1 MDISQMMAQMGILFF
16 TAGLVFIGAK
26 VGYIPREANRILS
39 RLVLDLALAC
49 SVVYSAASS
58 AHPLTN
64 EQVAMLALAATV
76 AAVVL
81 IVLSKVFIRLF
92 RIPAESAGVCEYML
106 IFSSSA
112 LMGYPVIRACFGT
125 DAVFYAAILNMVFTT
140 LCYTY
145 GIRLIKGKSESGTS
159 SWRELISPVIICSL
173 LAWVIYVFRIELPGF
188 LVSCLGYMDQITSP
202 LSMLIVGST
211 LAHAQRIRVE
221 GFWRVFLLVA
231 LRMIFTPLL
240 AYVIL
245 SGIFD
250 NSMMTGI
257 FVIFQA
263 LPAAVS
269 TTMFCARF
277 EKDGTV
283 AALCV
288 LLSTILSAILLPLYC
303 TTLILR

>member
-1 MDISQMMAQMGILFF
+1 MNISQMISQMGILFF
-16 TAGLVFIGAK
+16 TAGLGFAGAK
-26 VGYIPREANRILS
+26 AGYIPKEANRILS
-39 RLVLDLALAC
+39 RLVLDMALAC

-58 AHPLTN
+58 AYPLTN
-64 EQVAMLALAATV
+64 AQVGMLALTATGAAL
-76 AAVVL
+76 VL
-81 IVLSKVFIRLF
+81 IGFSKLFIRLF
-92 RIPAESAGVCEYML
+92 RIPAENAGVCEYML

-125 DAVFYAAILNMVFTT
+125 DAVFYAAIHNMVFTT

-145 GIRLIKGKSESGTS
+145 GIRLIRGKGEKGGSA
-159 SWRELISPVIICSL
+159 WKELASPVIVCSL
-173 LAWVIYVFRIELPGF
+173 LAWILYIFRIRLPGF

-202 LSMLIVGST
+202 LSMLLVGST
-211 LAHAQRIRVE
+211 LAYARRIRVE
-221 GFWRVFLLVA
+221 GFWRVFALVG
-231 LRMIFTPLL
+231 LRMTLTPLL
-240 AYVIL
+240 AWWL
-245 SGIFD
+245 LGNLFD

-257 FVIFQA
+257 FVISQA

-303 TTLILR
+303 TALILP

>member
-1 MDISQMMAQMGILFF
+1 MDISQMMSQLGILFF
-16 TAGLVFIGAK
+16 TAGLGFIGAK
-26 VGYIPREANRILS
+26 VGYIPREANQILS

-58 AHPLTN
+58 AYPLTN
-64 EQVAMLALAATV
+64 AQVGMLVLAATV
-76 AAVVL
+76 TAVVL
-81 IVLSKVFIRLF
+81 ILLSKLFIHLF
-92 RIPAESAGVCEYML
+92 RIPAESVGVCEYML

-125 DAVFYAAILNMVFTT
+125 DALFYAAILNMVFTT

-145 GIRLIKGKSESGTS
+145 GISLVRGKTESGTS
-159 SWRELISPVIICSL
+159 YWRELISPVIICSL
-173 LAWVIYVFRIELPGF
+173 LAWGIYVFRIQLPGF

-211 LAHAQRIRVE
+211 LAHAQHIRVN
-221 GFWRVFLLVA
+221 GFWRVFTLVA
-231 LRMIFTPLL
+231 LRMVFTPLL
-240 AYVIL
+240 AYLIL
-245 SGIFD
+245 SGIFK
-250 NSMMTGI
+250 NNMMSGI

-277 EKDGTV
+277 EKDGSL
-283 AALCV
+283 AAMCV

-303 TTLILR
+303 TILIM

>member
-1 MDISQMMAQMGILFF
+1 MDIFQMLSQMGILFF
-16 TAGLVFIGAK
+16 TAGLGFAGAK

-39 RLVLDLALAC
+39 RLVLDMALAC

-64 EQVAMLALAATV
+64 AQVGMLALAAS
-76 AAVVL
+76 AAAAVL
-81 IVLSKVFIRLF
+81 IVLSKAGIRLL
-92 RIPAESAGVCEYML
+92 RIPQDSAGVCEYML

-145 GIRLIKGKSESGTS
+145 GIRLIRGKSQGSVS
-159 SWRELISPVIICSL
+159 LWRELLSPVIVCSA
-173 LAWVIYVFRIELPGF
+173 LAWGIYVFRIRLPAF

-211 LAHAQRIRVE
+211 LAHAQRIQVN

-231 LRMIFTPLL
+231 ARMVLTPLL
-240 AYVIL
+240 AWWIL
-245 SGIFD
+245 GGIFQ

-277 EKDGTV
+277 EKDGTL

-288 LLSTILSAILLPLYC
+288 LLSTILSAVLLPLYC
-303 TTLILR
+303 TMLIL

>member
-1 MDISQMMAQMGILFF
+1 MDITQMISQMGILFF
-16 TAGLVFIGAK
+16 TASLGFVGAK
-26 VGYIPREANRILS
+26 VGYIPKEANRILS
-39 RLVLDLALAC
+39 RIVLDIALAC

-64 EQVAMLALAATV
+64 AQVASLALAAAGV
-76 AAVVL
+76 AAVL
-81 IVLSKVFIRLF
+81 IVLSKIFIPLF
-92 RIPAESAGVCEYML
+92 RIPREQAGICEYML

-112 LMGYPVIRACFGT
+112 LMGYPVIRACFGS
-125 DAVFYAAILNMVFTT
+125 DSVFYVAVLNMVFTT

-145 GIRLIKGKSESGTS
+145 GISLIRGKSGGNG
-159 SWRELISPVIICSL
+159 WRELLSPVIICSL
-173 LAWVIYVFRIELPGF
+173 LAWVIYVFRIQLPGL
-188 LVSCLGYMDQITSP
+188 LVNCLGYMDQVTSP

-211 LAHAQRIRVE
+211 LAHAERIRAE
-221 GFWRVFLLVA
+221 GFWRVFALVA
-231 LRMIFTPLL
+231 LRMIVTPLL
-240 AYVIL
+240 VYLVL
-245 SGIFD
+245 NNLFRND
-250 NSMMTGI
+250 MMTGI

-288 LLSTILSAILLPLYC
+288 LLSTILCAILLPLYC
-303 TTLILR
+303 TLLIL

>member
-1 MDISQMMAQMGILFF
+1 MDISQMLSQMGILFF
-16 TAGLVFIGAK
+16 TAGLGFVGAR

-39 RLVLDLALAC
+39 RLVLDMALAC

-64 EQVAMLALAATV
+64 AQAAMLALAATV
-76 AAVVL
+76 AAAVL
-81 IVLSKVFIRLF
+81 MALSKIFIRLF
-92 RIPAESAGVCEYML
+92 RIPRESAGVCEYML

-145 GIRLIKGKSESGTS
+145 GIRLIRGRSEGNVSP
-159 SWRELISPVIICSL
+159 WKELASPVIVCSL
-173 LAWVIYVFRIELPGF
+173 LAWGIYVFHIRLPAF
-188 LVSCLGYMDQITSP
+188 LVNCLGYMDQITSP

-211 LAHAQRIRVE
+211 LAHARRIRVT
-221 GFWRVFLLVA
+221 GFWRVFALVA
-231 LRMIFTPLL
+231 LRMVFTPLL
-240 AYVIL
+240 AWWVL
-245 SGIFD
+245 DGLFQ
-250 NSMMTGI
+250 NGMMTGI

-269 TTMFCARF
+269 TTMFCTRF

-303 TTLILR
+303 TLLIL

>member
-1 MDISQMMAQMGILFF
+1 MDISQMIPQMGILFF
-16 TAGLVFIGAK
+16 TAGFGFVGAK
-26 VGYIPREANRILS
+26 VGYIPKEANRIMS
-39 RLVLDLALAC
+39 QLVLDLALAC

-58 AHPLTN
+58 THPLTN
-64 EQVAMLALAATV
+64 TQVGMLALSATV
-76 AAVVL
+76 TALVL
-81 IVLSKVFIRLF
+81 ILLSKLFIHLF
-92 RIPAESAGVCEYML
+92 RIPTENAGVCEYML

-145 GIRLIKGKSESGTS
+145 GIRLIRGKSESGTNS
-159 SWRELISPVIICSL
+159 LRGLISPVIICSL
-173 LAWVIYVFRIELPGF
+173 LAWGIYVFHIQLPGF
-188 LVSCLGYMDQITSP
+188 LISCLGYMDQITSP

-211 LAHAQRIRVE
+211 LAHAQHIRVN
-221 GFWRVFLLVA
+221 GFWRVFILVA
-231 LRMIFTPLL
+231 LRMVFTPLL
-240 AYVIL
+240 AYLIL

-250 NSMMTGI
+250 NSMMSGI

-277 EKDGTV
+277 EKDGTL
-283 AALCV
+283 AAMCV
-288 LLSTILSAILLPLYC
+288 LLSTFLSSILMPLYC
-303 TTLILR
+303 TILIL

>member
-1 MDISQMMAQMGILFF
+1 MDITQMISQMGMLFF
-16 TAGLVFIGAK
+16 TAGLGFIGAK
-26 VGYIPREANRILS
+26 AGYIPKEANRILS
-39 RLVLDLALAC
+39 RIVLDLALAC

-58 AHPLTN
+58 NHPLTN
-64 EQVAMLALAATV
+64 AQVFSLALAATV
-76 AAVVL
+76 MAAVL
-81 IVLSKVFIRLF
+81 ILLSKIFIRLF
-92 RIPAESAGVCEYML
+92 RIPQEHQSVCEFML

-125 DAVFYAAILNMVFTT
+125 DAVFYASILNMVFTT

-145 GIRLIKGKSESGTS
+145 GIRLIKGRNPDGS
-159 SWRELISPVIICSL
+159 SNLKELLSPVIICSL
-173 LAWVIYVFRIELPGF
+173 LAWVIYVLRIQLPGF
-188 LVSCLGYMDQITSP
+188 LVQCLGYMDQITSP

-211 LAHAQRIRVE
+211 LAHAEQIRVKDF
-221 GFWRVFLLVA
+221 GRVFTLLV
-231 LRMIFTPLL
+231 LRMVVTPLL
-240 AYVIL
+240 AYLIL
-245 SGIFD
+245 HNLFR

-257 FVIFQA
+257 FVIFQT

-288 LLSTILSAILLPLYC
+288 LLSTIVATVLLPVYC
-303 TTLILR
+303 LLLIL

>member
-1 MDISQMMAQMGILFF
+1 MDITQMISQMGILFF
-16 TAGLVFIGAK
+16 TASLGFLGAK
-26 VGYIPREANRILS
+26 VGYIPKEANRILS
-39 RLVLDLALAC
+39 RIVLDIALAC

-58 AHPLTN
+58 DHPLSN
-64 EQVAMLALAATV
+64 AQVGSLALAAAGV
-76 AAVVL
+76 AVVL
-81 IVLSKVFIRLF
+81 IVLSKLFIRLF
-92 RIPAESAGVCEYML
+92 RIPREQAGVCEYML

-125 DAVFYAAILNMVFTT
+125 DAVFYAAVLNMVFTT

-145 GIRLIKGKSESGTS
+145 GIRLIRGKNPDGS
-159 SWRELISPVIICSL
+159 SNLKELLSPVIVCSL
-173 LAWVIYVFRIELPGF
+173 LAWVIYVFHLRLPVF
-188 LVSCLGYMDQITSP
+188 LVNCLGYMDQVTSP

-211 LAHAQRIRVE
+211 LAHAERIRAE
-221 GFWRVFLLVA
+221 GFWRVFLLVV
-231 LRMIFTPLL
+231 LRMIVTPLL
-240 AYVIL
+240 VYLAL
-245 SGIFD
+245 NNIFH

-288 LLSTILSAILLPLYC
+288 LLSTIVSAVLLPLHC
-303 TTLILR
+303 LLLIL

>member
-1 MDISQMMAQMGILFF
+1 MDLSQMMTQMGILFF
-16 TAGLVFIGAK
+16 TAGLGFVGAK
-26 VGYIPREANRILS
+26 VGYIPKEANRILS

-64 EQVAMLALAATV
+64 AQVGMLALAASM
-76 AAVVL
+76 AAVIL
-81 IVLSKVFIRLF
+81 IVLSKVGIRLL
-92 RIPAESAGVCEYML
+92 RIPKDSAGVCEYML

-145 GIRLIKGKSESGTS
+145 GIRLIRGKSSQQIS
-159 SWRELISPVIICSL
+159 PWKELMSPVIVCSL
-173 LAWVIYVFRIELPGF
+173 LAWGIYVFRIQLPGF

-211 LAHAQRIRVE
+211 LAHAQHIRVE
-221 GFWRVFLLVA
+221 GFWRVFTLVA
-231 LRMIFTPLL
+231 LRMILTPLL
-240 AYVIL
+240 AFVIL
-245 SGIFD
+245 SGIFE

-277 EKDGTV
+277 EKDGTL

-303 TTLILR
+303 TTLILQ

>member
-1 MDISQMMAQMGILFF
+1 MDLSQMMSQMGILFF
-16 TAGLVFIGAK
+16 TAGLGFVGAK

-39 RLVLDLALAC
+39 RLVLDMALAC

-64 EQVAMLALAATV
+64 EQVGMLALAAT
-76 AAVVL
+76 AAAAIL
-81 IVLSKVFIRLF
+81 ILLSKLGIRLL

-145 GIRLIKGKSESGTS
+145 GIRLIRGKSEKNVSP
-159 SWRELISPVIICSL
+159 WKELISPVIVCSL
-173 LAWVIYVFRIELPGF
+173 LAWIIYVFRISLPDF
-188 LVSCLGYMDQITSP
+188 LVRCLGYMDQITSP

-231 LRMIFTPLL
+231 LRMILTPLL
-240 AYVIL
+240 AYWIL
-245 SGIFD
+245 SGIFE
-250 NSMMTGI
+250 NRMMTGI

-277 EKDGTV
+277 DRDGTV

-288 LLSTILSAILLPLYC
+288 LLSTILSAIILPLYC
-303 TTLILR
+303 TLLILP

>member
-1 MDISQMMAQMGILFF
+1 MDVTQMLSQMGILFF
-16 TAGLVFIGAK
+16 TAGLGFVGAK

-39 RLVLDLALAC
+39 RLVLDMALAC
-49 SVVYSAASS
+49 SVVYSAAAS

-64 EQVAMLALAATV
+64 TQVGMLALAAAV
-76 AAVVL
+76 AAAVL

-92 RIPAESAGVCEYML
+92 RVPADSAGVCEYML

-125 DAVFYAAILNMVFTT
+125 DAVFYAAVLNMVFTT

-145 GIRLIKGKSESGTS
+145 GIRLIRGKSEGNESP
-159 SWRELISPVIICSL
+159 WKELVSPVIICSL
-173 LAWVIYVFRIELPGF
+173 LAWGIYVFHIRLPVF
-188 LVSCLGYMDQITSP
+188 LVNCLGYMDQITSP

-211 LAHAQRIRVE
+211 LAHAQRIRVA
-221 GFWRVFLLVA
+221 GFWRVFSLVA
-231 LRMIFTPLL
+231 LRMVATPLL
-240 AYVIL
+240 AWWVL
-245 SGIFD
+245 SGLFQ

-269 TTMFCARF
+269 TTMFCARY

-303 TTLILR
+303 TLLIL

>member
-1 MDISQMMAQMGILFF
+1 MNLSEMMTQMSILFL
-16 TAGLVFIGAK
+16 TAGLGFMGAK
-26 VGYIPREANRILS
+26 VGYIPKEANRILS
-39 RLVLDLALAC
+39 RLVLDMALAC

-64 EQVAMLALAATV
+64 AQVGMMALGATV
-76 AAVVL
+76 AAVLL
-81 IVLSKVFIRLF
+81 ILISKGMIALL
-92 RIPAESAGVCEYML
+92 RIPKQSAGVCEYML

-145 GIRLIKGKSESGTS
+145 GIRLIRGKQEGKKNG
-159 SWRELISPVIICSL
+159 WNELISPVILCSL
-173 LAWVIYVFRIELPGF
+173 LAWIIYIFRIQLPEF
-188 LVSCLGYMDQITSP
+188 LVKTLGYMDQITSP

-211 LAHAQRIRVE
+211 LAHAKRIHIA
-221 GFWRVFLLVA
+221 GFWRVFILVA
-231 LRMIFTPLL
+231 LRMIVTPLL
-240 AYVIL
+240 AYAIL
-245 SGIFD
+245 NPLFQ
-250 NSMMTGI
+250 NRMMTGI

-277 EKDGTV
+277 EKDGTL

-288 LLSTILSAILLPLYC
+288 LLSTVLSAILLPLYC
-303 TTLILR
+303 SLLIAV

>member
-1 MDISQMMAQMGILFF
+1 MA
-16 TAGLVFIGAK
+16 
-26 VGYIPREANRILS
+26 
-39 RLVLDLALAC
+39 
-49 SVVYSAASS
+49 
-58 AHPLTN
+58 
-64 EQVAMLALAATV
+64 
-76 AAVVL
+76 AAVL
-81 IVLSKVFIRLF
+81 IILSKVFIRLF
-92 RIPAESAGVCEYML
+92 RVPADSAGVCEYML

-145 GIRLIKGKSESGTS
+145 GIQLIRGKSEGNESP
-159 SWRELISPVIICSL
+159 WKELLSPVIICSL
-173 LAWVIYVFRIELPGF
+173 LAWAIYVFHIRLPGF
-188 LVSCLGYMDQITSP
+188 LVNCLGYMDQITSP

-211 LAHAQRIRVE
+211 LAHAQHIRVA
-221 GFWRVFLLVA
+221 GFWRVFALVA
-231 LRMIFTPLL
+231 ARMVFTPLL
-240 AYVIL
+240 AWWVL
-245 SGIFD
+245 SGLFQ

-288 LLSTILSAILLPLYC
+288 LLSTVLSAILLPLYC
-303 TTLILR
+303 TLLIL

>member
-1 MDISQMMAQMGILFF
+1 MDVTQMLSQMGILFF
-16 TAGLVFIGAK
+16 TAGLGFVGAK

-39 RLVLDLALAC
+39 RLVLDMALAC
-49 SVVYSAASS
+49 SVVYSAAAS

-64 EQVAMLALAATV
+64 TQVGMLALAAAV
-76 AAVVL
+76 AAAVL

-92 RIPAESAGVCEYML
+92 RVPADSAGVCEYML

-125 DAVFYAAILNMVFTT
+125 DAVFYAAVLNMVFTT

-145 GIRLIKGKSESGTS
+145 GIRLIRGKSEGNESP
-159 SWRELISPVIICSL
+159 WKELVSPVILCSL
-173 LAWVIYVFRIELPGF
+173 LAWAIYVFHIRLPVF
-188 LVSCLGYMDQITSP
+188 LVNCLGYMDQITSP

-211 LAHAQRIRVE
+211 LAHAQRIRVA
-221 GFWRVFLLVA
+221 GFWRVFSLVA
-231 LRMIFTPLL
+231 ARMVATPLL
-240 AYVIL
+240 AWWVL
-245 SGIFD
+245 SGLFQ

-269 TTMFCARF
+269 TTMFCARY

-303 TTLILR
+303 TLLIL